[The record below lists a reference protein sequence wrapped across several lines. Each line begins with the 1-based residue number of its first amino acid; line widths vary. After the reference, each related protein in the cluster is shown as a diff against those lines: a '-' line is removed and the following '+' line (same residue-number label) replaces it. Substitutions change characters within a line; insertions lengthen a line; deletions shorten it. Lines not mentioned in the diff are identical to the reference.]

1 LCQLATKA
9 RSDENLNYHQFIAEK
24 FYLLFDDENVAM
36 TKQRFS
42 NQQLYVLR
50 NNIPVETLIEKVLNL
65 PSKITEGY
73 FRFLC
78 PLCNEFN
85 TAVSTETNLARCF
98 SCNKHYNT
106 IDLVMLIRQTDFVQS
121 VKFLKNNCSGIFVN
135 QNHSS
140 QQTVA
145 QQGSEDNSV
154 NESSTQTQKSDN
166 MPEHIGQVLGHVIA
180 KHDYPEKQLV
190 NSSRK
195 QTIAVQKNIV
205 DDRILKLE
213 QKVEYL
219 VYQIEKMASSIHA
232 DKSFL
237 K

>member
-1 LCQLATKA
+1 
-9 RSDENLNYHQFIAEK
+9 
-24 FYLLFDDENVAM
+24 M

-42 NQQLYVLR
+42 NQQLYILR
-50 NNIPVETLIEKVLNL
+50 NNIPVDVLIEKVLNL

-85 TAVSTETNLARCF
+85 TAVSTATNLARCF

-121 VKFLKNNCSGIFVN
+121 VKFLKNNYSAIFVN

-140 QQTVA
+140 RQTVA
-145 QQGSEDNSV
+145 RQASEDNSM

-166 MPEHIGQVLGHVIA
+166 MPKHIGQVLGHVIA
-180 KHDYPEKQLV
+180 KYDYPQKQLV

-195 QTIAVQKNIV
+195 QKIAVQRNTV
-205 DDRILKLE
+205 NDRILKLE
-213 QKVEYL
+213 QTVEYL
-219 VYQIEKMASSIHA
+219 VYQIEKMARSIHA
-232 DKSFL
+232 DKSFR